1 MKKVDLQKVKANNRG
16 LILSCIADGAV
27 SRAEIVKKTGLSKAA
42 VTLIINDFI
51 EEGRVVE
58 KGVDNSHCVGRPA
71 ISLELVPDYCY
82 AVGFSLHR
90 QSVSV
95 CIVNY
100 KIELVDQT
108 TLPTDMFAGA
118 DEVLDRMWA
127 ELERMMNIHG
137 ITNEKL
143 IGVGVVTPGPFDCKN
158 GVIISPPNFKM
169 FHDYNIKEYFAKKTN
184 LPVYLDKDSALL
196 SITDLNMREAKLKN
210 SLFIAIFDNGVG
222 SALTS
227 NGEVYR
233 GFSGY
238 TGELGHTCIDA
249 DGPLCACGNYGCL
262 EEVIS
267 LKNLHK
273 KFDMSYN
280 YTELIDKWY
289 AGEPRAVS
297 AMEFVAKC
305 LSIAI
310 LNAVNY
316 TVIDTVVIH
325 GEFNYR
331 HERLFKII
339 EQYIN
344 THSLI
349 AKIRPIK
356 VLPSLITS
364 EERISFCTAAIMKAH
379 FEQRL

>member
-51 EEGRVVE
+51 EEGRIIE
-58 KGVDNSHCVGRPA
+58 KGADNSHNVGRPA
-71 ISLELVPDYCY
+71 ISLELVSDFCY

-100 KIELVDQT
+100 KVELVDQR
-108 TLPTDMFAGA
+108 TLPTDMFDGA
-118 DEVLDRMWA
+118 DQALDRMWR
-127 ELERMMNIHG
+127 ELEYMMEKHNI
-137 ITNEKL
+137 TEEKL

-158 GVIISPPNFKM
+158 GVIISPPNFKL
-169 FHDYNIKEYFAKKTN
+169 FHNYNLKDYFSKKTD

-196 SITDLNMREAKLKN
+196 SITDLNMREIKLQN

-238 TGELGHTCIDA
+238 TGELGHICIEP

-262 EEVIS
+262 EEIIS
-267 LKNLHK
+267 LKNIHK
-273 KFDMSYN
+273 KFDIDYS

-289 AGEPRAVS
+289 AGDKRAIS
-297 AMEFVAKC
+297 AMEYIAKC

-316 TVIDTVVIH
+316 TVIDNVIIH

-339 EQYIN
+339 EDYIN

-356 VLPSLITS
+356 VFPSLITS